1 MAEIR
6 KLSSDLIGKIAAG
19 EVVER
24 PASVVK
30 ELVENAI
37 DAGATHVTVELR
49 GGGIEYL
56 RISDNGKGIP
66 AGQIRLAFER
76 HATSKLQTEAEL
88 YCIHTLGFRGEALAS
103 VAAVAKVT
111 CTTKTADAEFGVRCQ
126 VEGGEFTD
134 IRQAASPAGT
144 TFVVEDLFYNTP
156 VRRKFL
162 KKPAVEAGLVSDYM
176 LRLILSHPEIA
187 FRFVSQG
194 KTIYHSL
201 GDGKLDSAL
210 FCLYGRD
217 AFRQM
222 IPVSGHQSGVVLKG
236 FIGVGEL
243 SRGNRQQ
250 QSFFINGRF
259 FRSGVLSRA
268 LENGCEGRVM
278 IGKFPMCALFLEM
291 PYQNVDV
298 NVHPNKLEVRFQDES
313 AVAEAVRQMVYDT
326 LHQEQLGQRLR
337 APAAEKPAP
346 VSQSGFTVTE
356 LPGAAET
363 AKTVPAPNAAAQ
375 PAMPVEK
382 EPQPASLPEKKA
394 DAAAVPLRPVT
405 VPAQTAGSGAFH
417 ASYGAAPRPVFQP
430 AVPSPW
436 DRPRDAGPKPAP
448 VWGISE
454 KKPAVSETRETPAAQ
469 PVAAKPTP
477 VAAPETRERP
487 PERAVPIPES
497 EIPAPPE
504 QTRLAETEPEEA
516 AAPRLV
522 GIVFDTYWLFEAG
535 DRLLWLDQHAAH
547 ERILYDRFM
556 KRYDGEQISQQLL
569 SPQLVQLSG
578 RDMALF
584 EEIRPYL
591 EKAGF
596 QAEVFDERSVAVH
609 AIPTLFGENGD
620 PKELFL
626 EALDQWQQGRG
637 EKTSDRMRSQVA
649 QMACKHAI
657 KGGDKLNQQ
666 EIQGFLKEML
676 QSQSMPT
683 CPHGRPI
690 VIETTRYALEKR
702 FKRIQ

>member
-6 KLSSDLIGKIAAG
+6 KLSSELIGKIAAG

-126 VEGGEFTD
+126 LEGGEFTD
-134 IRQAASPAGT
+134 IRQAASPVGT

-162 KKPAVEAGLVSDYM
+162 KKPAIEAGLVSDYM

-194 KTIYHSL
+194 KTIYHSM

-210 FCLYGRD
+210 FCLYGKD

-222 IPVSGHQSGVVLKG
+222 IPVGGHQSGVVLKG

-313 AVAEAVRQMVYDT
+313 AVAEAIRQIVYDA

-337 APAAEKPAP
+337 TPASDRPAP
-346 VSQSGFTVTE
+346 VSESSFTVTE
-356 LPGAAET
+356 LPGAADAVKPVT
-363 AKTVPAPNAAAQ
+363 ASAAQ
-375 PAMPVEK
+375 PAAPAAD
-382 EPQPASLPEKKA
+382 QPRDTAVPEQKD
-394 DAAAVPLRPVT
+394 DAPAPLRPVT
-405 VPAQTAGSGAFH
+405 VPAQTGGSGTFH
-417 ASYGAAPRPVFQP
+417 ASYGAAPRTVFQP
-430 AVPSPW
+430 AAPSVW
-436 DRPRDAGPKPAP
+436 DRPQNAAPKPAMG
-448 VWGISE
+448 WGL
-454 KKPAVSETRETPAAQ
+454 AETQ
-469 PVAAKPTP
+469 P
-477 VAAPETRERP
+477 AAPEIRVTPAPQPEFTKNAEIAEPALSLTETQVQP
-487 PERAVPIPES
+487 PETVPYETLQ
-497 EIPAPPE
+497 PPE
-504 QTRLAETEPEEA
+504 QTRLAEVETKEEA
-516 AAPRLV
+516 AAVPRLV
-522 GIVFDTYWLFEAG
+522 GIVFDTYWIFEAG

-556 KRYDGEQISQQLL
+556 KRYDGEQISQRLL

-584 EEIRPYL
+584 EEIQPCL
-591 EKAGF
+591 ENAGF
-596 QAEVFDERSVAVH
+596 QAEAFDERSVAVH
-609 AIPTLFGENGD
+609 AMPTLFGENGD

>member
-6 KLSSDLIGKIAAG
+6 KLSSELIGKIAAG

-37 DAGATHVTVELR
+37 DAGATHITVELR

-134 IRQAASPAGT
+134 IRQAASPVGT
-144 TFVVEDLFYNTP
+144 TFVVEELFYNTP

-162 KKPAVEAGLVSDYM
+162 KKPAIEAGLVSDYM

-201 GDGKLDSAL
+201 GDVKLDSAL
-210 FCLYGRD
+210 FCLYGKD

-313 AVAEAVRQMVYDT
+313 AVAEAVRQIVYDA

-337 APAAEKPAP
+337 APASEKPAP
-346 VSQSGFTVTE
+346 VTESGFTVTE
-356 LPGAAET
+356 LPGAPDAV
-363 AKTVPAPNAAAQ
+363 KPVPAAPAVAAQ
-375 PAMPVEK
+375 PAA
-382 EPQPASLPEKKA
+382 PAADRLQT
-394 DAAAVPLRPVT
+394 DAALEQKDEATAENTAHLRPVT
-405 VPAQTAGSGAFH
+405 VPVQTGGGGAFH
-417 ASYGAAPRPVFQP
+417 ASYGAAPRTVFQP
-430 AVPSPW
+430 AAPSVW
-436 DRPRDAGPKPAP
+436 DQPRNAAPKPAAGWGNAEERPAVPEIRETAVPQP
-448 VWGISE
+448 V
-454 KKPAVSETRETPAAQ
+454 KPAPAA
-469 PVAAKPTP
+469 PGS
-477 VAAPETRERP
+477 
-487 PERAVPIPES
+487 VPQ
-497 EIPAPPE
+497 PPE
-504 QTRLAETEPEEA
+504 QTRLAEVETKEEA
-516 AAPRLV
+516 DAVPRLV

-609 AIPTLFGENGD
+609 AIPTLFGENGE

>member
-6 KLSSDLIGKIAAG
+6 KLSSELIGKIAAG

-37 DAGATHVTVELR
+37 DAGATHITVELR

-111 CTTKTADAEFGVRCQ
+111 CTTKTANAEFGVRCQ

-134 IRQAASPAGT
+134 IRQAASPVGT

-210 FCLYGRD
+210 FCLYGKD
-217 AFRQM
+217 TFRQM

-313 AVAEAVRQMVYDT
+313 AVAEAIRQIVYDT

-337 APAAEKPAP
+337 APASEKTAP
-346 VSQSGFTVTE
+346 VSESSFTVTE
-356 LPGAAET
+356 LPGAPDAIQPVS
-363 AKTVPAPNAAAQ
+363 AAPAVAAQ
-375 PAMPVEK
+375 PAA
-382 EPQPASLPEKKA
+382 PAA
-394 DAAAVPLRPVT
+394 DRLQTEAALEQKDEATAENTAHLRPVT
-405 VPAQTAGSGAFH
+405 VPVQTGGGGAFH
-417 ASYGAAPRPVFQP
+417 ASYGAAPRTVFQP
-430 AVPSPW
+430 AAPSVW
-436 DRPRDAGPKPAP
+436 DQPRNAAPKPAAGWGNAEERPAVPEIRETAVPQP
-448 VWGISE
+448 V
-454 KKPAVSETRETPAAQ
+454 KPAPAA
-469 PVAAKPTP
+469 PGS
-477 VAAPETRERP
+477 
-487 PERAVPIPES
+487 VPQ
-497 EIPAPPE
+497 PPE
-504 QTRLAETEPEEA
+504 QTRLAEVETKEEA
-516 AAPRLV
+516 DAVPRLV
-522 GIVFDTYWLFEAG
+522 GIVFDTYWIFETG

-556 KRYDGEQISQQLL
+556 KRYDGEQISQRLL

-584 EEIRPYL
+584 EEIQPYL

-596 QAEVFDERSVAVH
+596 QAETFDERSVAVH

-620 PKELFL
+620 PKELLL

-657 KGGDKLNQQ
+657 KGGDRLNQQ

-690 VIETTRYALEKR
+690 VVETTRYALEKR